1 MLSILS
7 IALEH
12 ENPLALAS
20 ELSPLSSFRNETRGT
35 FDLHFTLVFRSN
47 DSTMDFENREDFS
60 KISTFTMD
68 GAMERG
74 GVTEEEPRGS
84 RAA

>member
-47 DSTMDFENREDFS
+47 DSTMDFENRDFEDFHVYHGWC
-60 KISTFTMD
+60 D
-68 GAMERG
+68 GTWG
-74 GVTEEEPRGS
+74 GVTKEEPRGS
-84 RAA
+84 GAA